1 MKRGGYAMD
10 LTQQIKVRV
19 DDNTFKKLALL
30 SEERKKTRSWILRDF
45 ITRGIAQTFTVE
57 M

>member
-30 SEERKKTRSWILRDF
+30 SEDRKKTRSWILRDF